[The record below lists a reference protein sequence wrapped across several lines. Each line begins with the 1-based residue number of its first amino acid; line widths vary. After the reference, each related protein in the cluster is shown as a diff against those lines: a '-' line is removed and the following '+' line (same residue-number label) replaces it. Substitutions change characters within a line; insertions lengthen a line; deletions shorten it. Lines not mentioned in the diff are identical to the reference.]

1 MFSRLLQSKSKQSC
15 VAVGENHSPFK
26 ICALNAHFVTLQ
38 NDDVVR
44 DAGYGRLGIEYG
56 ANISIMPLHLPFRDW
71 ILHRCIFIRFLLKS
85 SIVIDIPFDK
95 QNMKMQKLLNPLFGE
110 IRNEYVW
117 GGVCVRVWKDVTRD
131 RL

>member
-56 ANISIMPLHLPFRDW
+56 ANISIMPLHLPAWKKRHKI
-71 ILHRCIFIRFLLKS
+71 ILLINLNEDEQHDTVLPQTIFFSKC
-85 SIVIDIPFDK
+85 
-95 QNMKMQKLLNPLFGE
+95 N
-110 IRNEYVW
+110 
-117 GGVCVRVWKDVTRD
+117 
-131 RL
+131 